1 VEYWLLEEYFGG
13 LKVVKQNKVM
23 NEDKD
28 KTEQGSSK
36 AAIYSSIAGGF
47 IGIAIG
53 SVILV
58 WLLRKVLKN
67 K

>member
-1 VEYWLLEEYFGG
+1 
-13 LKVVKQNKVM
+13 M